1 MFSLVGP
8 EQPSEC
14 LTRDAAGTRTWRR
27 GRDEVIE
34 RVGFALALRECAL
47 ERSAEGAG
55 ARRPVRET
63 KTYNPC
69 FSRSQDLFVARRCL
83 GYRLRRIDGIPIAAD
98 DIGMKAVLHVRR
110 GIGRAKEAPRI
121 AFVFAKEN
129 FRIPLRGKPHLPQRG
144 MFRSDYLGTRG
155 PRQPK
160 GWFGIAGAPGPGIA
174 KPKSREEMQ
183 RRLIRPA
190 VDGANPDEYV
200 VYVCFGVLDEYVEVA
215 ILVEDACMDQLEL
228 RLGFSAPA
236 IFFHNPQLPL
246 TQVRAPALPVFCASS
261 SFL

>member
-1 MFSLVGP
+1 
-8 EQPSEC
+8 
-14 LTRDAAGTRTWRR
+14 
-27 GRDEVIE
+27 
-34 RVGFALALRECAL
+34 
-47 ERSAEGAG
+47 
-55 ARRPVRET
+55 
-63 KTYNPC
+63 
-69 FSRSQDLFVARRCL
+69 
-83 GYRLRRIDGIPIAAD
+83 
-98 DIGMKAVLHVRR
+98 MKAVLHVRR

-228 RLGFSAPA
+228 RLVFSAPA
-236 IFFHNPQLPL
+236 IFFHNPLIGILSLRITIESLHVGVAGRAVEIEVILFDVFAVISFAVGQPEKPL
-246 TQVRAPALPVFCASS
+246 LQDRVLLVPQGQRKAQTLVIVGASKQPVFSPAVRS
-261 SFL
+261 